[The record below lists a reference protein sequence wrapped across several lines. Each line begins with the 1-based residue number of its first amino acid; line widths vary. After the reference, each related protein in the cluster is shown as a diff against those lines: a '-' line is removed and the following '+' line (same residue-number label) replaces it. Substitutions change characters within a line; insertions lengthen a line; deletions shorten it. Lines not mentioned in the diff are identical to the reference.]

1 MFAQPLIDYALAQNL
16 CAPEDAC
23 FLENSILALFRADS
37 PEELPVPGLPE
48 YPTLPQ
54 LLQAYSAIAAERG
67 VIPDDSVTQC
77 DLFAARLMGIFTPLP
92 SHVCLEFQFRGM
104 QSPKQ
109 ATDWFYHLCLANG
122 YIQKERIAKN
132 VHWQT
137 ETEYGA
143 LDLTIN
149 LSKPEKDPKDI
160 AAAARAKAAAY
171 PKCQLCRENE
181 GYAGRPDHPAR
192 QNLRVVPVR
201 LCGEQWF
208 FQYSPYAYYNEHC
221 IVLDER
227 HVPMKID
234 RLCFAQLLDFVAQ
247 YPHYFVGSNADLPVV
262 GGSILSHAHFQGGAD
277 RFPMAEAPI
286 ETPVQIEGFEDVTCG
301 IVKWPMS
308 VLRVISEDKERL
320 TDLADAVLRA
330 WRGYTDA
337 ARMLFAETDGVP
349 HHTVTPIARLRDGK
363 YELDLVLRD
372 NSATA
377 EHPLGLYHPHSELHH
392 IKKENIG
399 LIEVMGRAIL
409 PARLKAELESVRQ
422 WIIAGMPQTDDPA
435 VTPHAAWVRQWRGLY
450 PDDADWEQVLRD
462 EVGRVF
468 MQVLTQ
474 CGVFARTP
482 DGQKGF
488 AAFLASVRGE
498 INAEYKEGL
507 G

>member
-1 MFAQPLIDYALAQNL
+1 
-16 CAPEDAC
+16 
-23 FLENSILALFRADS
+23 
-37 PEELPVPGLPE
+37 
-48 YPTLPQ
+48 
-54 LLQAYSAIAAERG
+54 
-67 VIPDDSVTQC
+67 
-77 DLFAARLMGIFTPLP
+77 
-92 SHVCLEFQFRGM
+92 
-104 QSPKQ
+104 
-109 ATDWFYHLCLANG
+109 
-122 YIQKERIAKN
+122 
-132 VHWQT
+132 
-137 ETEYGA
+137 
-143 LDLTIN
+143 
-149 LSKPEKDPKDI
+149 
-160 AAAARAKAAAY
+160 
-171 PKCQLCRENE
+171 
-181 GYAGRPDHPAR
+181 
-192 QNLRVVPVR
+192 
-201 LCGEQWF
+201 
-208 FQYSPYAYYNEHC
+208 
-221 IVLDER
+221 
-227 HVPMKID
+227 
-234 RLCFAQLLDFVAQ
+234 
-247 YPHYFVGSNADLPVV
+247 
-262 GGSILSHAHFQGGAD
+262 
-277 RFPMAEAPI
+277 MAEAPI